1 MEATFERKLSTNE
14 IREWLSRRMR
24 QFIHFFYQRKPLL
37 MNSLSLTLLSPPLPP
52 TSNSRLPRHVETGL
66 EKDRGEE
73 GMLREI
79 WVVSE
84 LTWPLSLVRLRSLE
98 IFPTENFF
106 DSLTVT
112 INRSNNISYIFSQQ
126 EWLCMVLEFLPGG
139 DLEKLIMR
147 CGKLEERAVR
157 YV

>member
-1 MEATFERKLSTNE
+1 
-14 IREWLSRRMR
+14 
-24 QFIHFFYQRKPLL
+24 
-37 MNSLSLTLLSPPLPP
+37 
-52 TSNSRLPRHVETGL
+52 
-66 EKDRGEE
+66 
-73 GMLREI
+73 MLREI

-84 LTWPLSLVRLRSLE
+84 LTCLVHLRSLE
-98 IFPTENFF
+98 IFPTDNFF

-126 EWLCMVLEFLPGG
+126 QCLCMVLEFLPGG